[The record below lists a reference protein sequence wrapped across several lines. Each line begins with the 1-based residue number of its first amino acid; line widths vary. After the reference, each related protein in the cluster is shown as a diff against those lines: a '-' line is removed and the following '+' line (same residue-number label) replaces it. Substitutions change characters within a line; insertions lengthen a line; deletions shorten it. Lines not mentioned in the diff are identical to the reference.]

1 MYQIK
6 VKPNRMWVKQYE
18 DTVQRMA
25 VDEVTPAPHLLDRVA
40 QVVCT
45 FPKVFKQEQGYDW
58 ALDNSNDWKMS
69 RSDDDPEVFIVAYR
83 YGGGGNEEF
92 MKALEVVLNHI
103 LE

>member
-1 MYQIK
+1 
-6 VKPNRMWVKQYE
+6 
-18 DTVQRMA
+18 MA

-69 RSDDDPEVFIVAYR
+69 RSEEDPEVFIVAYR

-103 LE
+103 LG